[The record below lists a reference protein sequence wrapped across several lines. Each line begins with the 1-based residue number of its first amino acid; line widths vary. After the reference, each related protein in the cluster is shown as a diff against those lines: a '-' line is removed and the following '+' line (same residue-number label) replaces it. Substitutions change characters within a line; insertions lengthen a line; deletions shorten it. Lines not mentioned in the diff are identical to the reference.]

1 MNGILAK
8 LRSVV
13 MLLLIAMIPFFNG
26 WETYGLTS
34 EESVTLQVQLV
45 LMMDGEYISGEK
57 DVIIRLTGDAGA
69 IWSKTFEGEQITE
82 GALSVELTGDDDG
95 GYLLIASMF
104 DEEDI
109 QLEVD
114 IGDGSVTL
122 SLVTQPYAIKTRI
135 SDKY

>member
-1 MNGILAK
+1 
-8 LRSVV
+8 

-45 LMMDGEYISGEK
+45 LMMDGEYISEEK

-114 IGDGSVTL
+114 IGGWIGDIKLGNA
-122 SLVTQPYAIKTRI
+122 AICNQNKN
-135 SDKY
+135 

>member
-1 MNGILAK
+1 MA
-8 LRSVV
+8 S
-13 MLLLIAMIPFFNG
+13 
-26 WETYGLTS
+26 TS

-104 DEEDI
+104 DEDI

-122 SLVTQPYAIKTRI
+122 SLVTQPCNQNKN
-135 SDKY
+135 